1 MDVFSSHGISGD
13 RAEQILETIGIS
25 VNKNMIPNDTRSAL
39 SPSGIRIG
47 TPALTTRGCT
57 GEDME
62 KIAEYLDIALQNTQN
77 NDILES
83 L

>member
-1 MDVFSSHGISGD
+1 
-13 RAEQILETIGIS
+13 
-25 VNKNMIPNDTRSAL
+25 MIPNDIRTAL

-57 GEDME
+57 THDME
-62 KIAEYLDIALQNTQN
+62 KIAEYLDIALQNTERN
-77 NDILES
+77 AILAS

>member
-1 MDVFSSHGISGD
+1 
-13 RAEQILETIGIS
+13 
-25 VNKNMIPNDTRSAL
+25 MIPNDARSAL

-57 GEDME
+57 TDDMK
-62 KIAEYLDIALQNTQN
+62 KIAEYLDIALQNTEN
-77 NDILES
+77 NDILQS